1 MRILV
6 TGAAGFLGSHFSDKY
21 LAQGHEILAVDNFF
35 TGNRSNIRHL
45 MDNPNFE
52 MLRHDITQPL
62 IVEVDAIANFACPA
76 SPIQYQKF
84 PVQTIKTSILGIT
97 NMLGL
102 AKRLNIKIMQ
112 ASTSEVYGDPSI
124 SPQTESYWGN
134 VNPIGIRAC
143 YDEGKRVAETIMFD
157 YQRQYGTKIKVARIF
172 NTYGPRM
179 SLDDGRVVT
188 NFVGQALRNQP
199 ITIYGDGMQT
209 RSFCFVD
216 DLINGLSALFD
227 SSDDVTGPINIGNPR
242 EFTMVE
248 LANLVV
254 KMTNSNS
261 KIEFVALP
269 QDDPRQRKPDIS
281 VAKSVLGWEPKVDL
295 ESGLLKTIE
304 YLQTQI

>member
-1 MRILV
+1 
-6 TGAAGFLGSHFSDKY
+6 
-21 LAQGHEILAVDNFF
+21 
-35 TGNRSNIRHL
+35 
-45 MDNPNFE
+45 
-52 MLRHDITQPL
+52 
-62 IVEVDAIANFACPA
+62 
-76 SPIQYQKF
+76 
-84 PVQTIKTSILGIT
+84 
-97 NMLGL
+97 
-102 AKRLNIKIMQ
+102 
-112 ASTSEVYGDPSI
+112 
-124 SPQTESYWGN
+124 
-134 VNPIGIRAC
+134 
-143 YDEGKRVAETIMFD
+143 
-157 YQRQYGTKIKVARIF
+157 
-172 NTYGPRM
+172 
-179 SLDDGRVVT
+179 
-188 NFVGQALRNQP
+188 
-199 ITIYGDGMQT
+199 MQT

>member
-6 TGAAGFLGSHFSDKY
+6 TGAAGFLGSHFADKY

-35 TGNRSNIRHL
+35 TGNRRNIRHL

-112 ASTSEVYGDPSI
+112 ASTSEVYGDPAI
-124 SPQTESYWGN
+124 SPQAESYWGN

>member
-1 MRILV
+1 
-6 TGAAGFLGSHFSDKY
+6 
-21 LAQGHEILAVDNFF
+21 
-35 TGNRSNIRHL
+35 
-45 MDNPNFE
+45 
-52 MLRHDITQPL
+52 
-62 IVEVDAIANFACPA
+62 
-76 SPIQYQKF
+76 
-84 PVQTIKTSILGIT
+84 
-97 NMLGL
+97 
-102 AKRLNIKIMQ
+102 
-112 ASTSEVYGDPSI
+112 
-124 SPQTESYWGN
+124 
-134 VNPIGIRAC
+134 
-143 YDEGKRVAETIMFD
+143 
-157 YQRQYGTKIKVARIF
+157 
-172 NTYGPRM
+172 
-179 SLDDGRVVT
+179 
-188 NFVGQALRNQP
+188 
-199 ITIYGDGMQT
+199 
-209 RSFCFVD
+209 VD